1 MFDIEPDSVEHEVR
15 ARARAIAAEILRP
28 RAAELDLRGGFPR
41 ESVLALSAAGLM
53 GVNVPRELGGSGLA
67 RCRTASRSRSWPT
80 RARRPPSRCA

>member
-53 GVNVPRELGGSGLA
+53 GVNVPR
-67 RCRTASRSRSWPT
+67 T
-80 RARRPPSRCA
+80 RGPAP